1 MLEGEEEEDD
11 DDVECVKDAR
21 ASSQRASIIM
31 FAEEAVLAGVQST
44 GFTICCMHH
53 SRKLQGN
60 LRWVY
65 SKFEWGV

>member
-21 ASSQRASIIM
+21 ASSQLASIIM